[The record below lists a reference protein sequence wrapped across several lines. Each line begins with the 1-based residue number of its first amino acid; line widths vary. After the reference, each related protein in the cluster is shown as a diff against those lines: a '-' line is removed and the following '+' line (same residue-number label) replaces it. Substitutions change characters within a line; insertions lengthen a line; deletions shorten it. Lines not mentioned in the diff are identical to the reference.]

1 MAKKYEFR
9 PDKSGK
15 GLLSRLHLTQQQRKT
30 LLKWVLYG
38 LFLTFTSV
46 IQDVILARL
55 DIGGAT
61 TDLVPCGI
69 ILITLAEGTDTGSVF
84 ALVASLLYLF
94 SGTAPGPYAM
104 VFITFLAVIVTAFRQ
119 AYLQKTFGAAMLCTV
134 VAVAVYELA
143 IFGIGLFLQVTTLKY
158 LQAFLLTAGLT
169 LVVAPLQYVF
179 VRAINKIGGDLW
191 TE

>member
-15 GLLSRLHLTQQQRKT
+15 GLLSRLHLTQQQQKT

-38 LFLTFTSV
+38 LFLTATSV
-46 IQDVILARL
+46 LQDVIMARV
-55 DIGGAT
+55 DIAGAT

-69 ILITLAEGTDTGSVF
+69 ILITLAEGADSGCVF

-104 VFITFLAVIVTAFRQ
+104 VFITFVAVIATVFRQ
-119 AYLQKTFGAAMLCTV
+119 AYLQKTFGAVMLCTAISV
-134 VAVAVYELA
+134 TVYELA
-143 IFGIGLFLQVTTLKY
+143 IFGIGLFLQLTAMKY
-158 LQAFLLTAGLT
+158 LHAFLLTAGLT

-179 VRAINKIGGDLW
+179 VRAINKIGGSLW